1 MESRSNRKYGDEAAV
16 IDAATKAGY
25 TDIFKK
31 SLIPITEMER
41 LMGKKTF
48 AEVLGGLVV
57 KPQGKP
63 TLVPASDKRPA
74 ITSTGAKNDFTEIT
88 EEM

>member
-1 MESRSNRKYGDEAAV
+1 MPSSNSQN
-16 IDAATKAGY
+16 T
-25 TDIFKK
+25 
-31 SLIPITEMER
+31 SLLIPITEMEK

-63 TLVPASDKRPA
+63 TLVPASDRRPA
-74 ITSTGAKNDFTEIT
+74 ITATGAKQDFTDYKGEL
-88 EEM
+88 

>member
-1 MESRSNRKYGDEAAV
+1 
-16 IDAATKAGY
+16 
-25 TDIFKK
+25 
-31 SLIPITEMER
+31 
-41 LMGKKTF
+41 MGKKTF

-74 ITSTGAKNDFTEIT
+74 IIVTGAEQDFTEIT
-88 EEM
+88 ED